1 MTTSTPVATP
11 AETIEALAGRLFME
25 ALGAFHMGTVYLGV
39 KLGLF
44 RTLCDGGS
52 QTAAELAASTG
63 LDPRY
68 VREWLQAEAT
78 AGLVIADGEDLGA
91 ARFTPA
97 PGVRETLVE
106 ETHPA
111 YVGGLP
117 LATSAAGGVMA
128 PLLDAFRT
136 GAGVPYTAYGSDA
149 VEAQAALNRPAFVNS
164 LVAEWLPQVPDVFA
178 RLSDTNRPTRVAD
191 VGCGV
196 GWAAIELAKAFPHI
210 RVDGYDADEDSI
222 SRARRNAAD
231 HGVSDR
237 ATFEV
242 VDATTAASGGYGGR
256 PYDLVLFFECV
267 HDMGHPAEA
276 LAGARQ
282 AVAEDGTVIVMDERV
297 ADTLQ
302 PGDPTETFFA
312 TASVLWCLPQGRV
325 ETDSE
330 APGTVMRPAI
340 FEAIAQRAGWSGVDV
355 LPIEHPF
362 WRFYRLVK

>member
-1 MTTSTPVATP
+1 MTTTPVASE
-11 AETIEALAGRLFME
+11 ADSIETLAGRLFME
-25 ALGAFHMGTVYLGV
+25 TLGAFHMGTVYLGL

-44 RTLCDGGS
+44 RALCDRDS
-52 QTAAELAASTG
+52 QTAAELAAATA
-63 LDPRY
+63 LDPWY

-78 AGLVIADGEDLGA
+78 AGLVITDGEDLGA
-91 ARFTPA
+91 ARFTA
-97 PGVRETLVE
+97 AAGVRETLVE

-117 LATSAAGGVMA
+117 LAISAVGGVMA
-128 PLLDAFRT
+128 PLLDAFQT
-136 GAGVPYTAYGSDA
+136 GAGVAYAAYGPDA

-164 LVAEWLPQVPDVFA
+164 LVADWLPQAPDAFA
-178 RLSDTNRPTRVAD
+178 RLSDTHRPARVAD

-210 RVDGYDADEDSI
+210 RIDGYDADEDSI

-237 ATFEV
+237 VTFEV
-242 VDATTAASGGYGGR
+242 VDATTAGGGYGDR
-256 PYDLVLFFECV
+256 RYDLILFFECV
-267 HDMGHPAEA
+267 HDMAHPAEA

-282 AVAEDGTVIVMDERV
+282 AVAENGTVIVMDERV

-302 PGDPTETFFA
+302 PGDPAETFFA
-312 TASVLWCLPQGRV
+312 TASVLWCLPQSRV

-330 APGTVMRPAI
+330 APGTVMRPAT
-340 FEAIAQRAGWSGVDV
+340 FEAIARRAGWSGADV